1 MAQAPRR
8 GGGGHLKSAKSAKSA
23 ERAPRTCFAVV
34 APGLE
39 AVAAAEL
46 RALGLAPGA
55 LEAGGVNFATDDAGL
70 FRANLHL
77 RSVSRVLVRVA
88 EFKATAFHELER
100 LARGVAWEDF
110 ITPGG
115 AVRLRVTCKKS
126 RLYHSD
132 GVAERVE
139 GAIAKRVKVAS
150 VTAAAKDDDVDA
162 DENAAQLFIVRFLHD
177 LCTIS
182 ADSSGE
188 LLHRR
193 GYRLA
198 VAKAPLRE
206 TLAAGLLQAL
216 EWNPSIPLLDPMCG
230 SGTFAIEAALMSR
243 RIAPGLGRAFSCER
257 WPGAAARME
266 CSAQRKKAHADQL
279 LIAAAPIIA
288 SDRDAGAVEATLANA
303 ERAGV
308 AADIEVRQC
317 ALSAIEP
324 PPNPG
329 LLVVNPP
336 YGGRVGEGVALRN
349 LYAQLGNVV
358 RAKCAGWTLGLLSA
372 DRGLE
377 RQVKL
382 PFQELIKF
390 KNGGI
395 PVRLVRAPVP
405 RR

>member
-1 MAQAPRR
+1 VAQAPRR
-8 GGGGHLKSAKSAKSA
+8 RGGSGLKGQPKPRRPQGAKSAPRVSVKRPEA
-23 ERAPRTCFAVV
+23 APGSTTRSCFAIV

-46 RALGLAPGA
+46 RALGLVPGA
-55 LEAGGVNFATDDAGL
+55 IEAGGVDFATDDAGL

-100 LARGVAWEDF
+100 LARGVPWEEF
-110 ITPGG
+110 LAVGS
-115 AVRLRVTCKKS
+115 AVRLRVSCKKS

-139 GAIAKRVKVAS
+139 GAIARRVKVAS
-150 VTAAAKDDDVDA
+150 VAPAPKDDDESDA
-162 DENAAQLFIVRFLHD
+162 SDVAEAAGPAAQLFTVRFLHD
-177 LCTIS
+177 VCTIS

-216 EWNPSIPLLDPMCG
+216 EWNPEAPLLDPMCG
-230 SGTFAIEAALMSR
+230 SGTFAIEAALMAR
-243 RIAPGLGRAFSCER
+243 RIAPGIARSFACER
-257 WPGAAARME
+257 WPRTAARME
-266 CSAQRKKAHADQL
+266 CAAQRKKARAHELPA
-279 LIAAAPIIA
+279 AAAPILA
-288 SDRDAGAVEATLANA
+288 SDRDSGAVDATRANA
-303 ERAGV
+303 VRAGV
-308 AADIEVRQC
+308 DGDIEIREC

-324 PPNPG
+324 PQNPG
-329 LLVVNPP
+329 LVVVNPP

-349 LYAQLGNVV
+349 LYAQLGNVA
-358 RAKCAGWTLGLLSA
+358 RAKCAGWSLGRLSA
-372 DRGLE
+372 DRGL
-377 RQVKL
+377 
-382 PFQELIKF
+382 
-390 KNGGI
+390 
-395 PVRLVRAPVP
+395 
-405 RR
+405 